1 MKEISRLTR
10 LLGRSAMLP
19 ILLLALATAAVA
31 PSEPLLH
38 PSGFNLFSKQQDIQ
52 LGQQNAA
59 QVKKQMPVLPDS
71 SPVVQYVQ
79 QVGRKLVATMP
90 QPSYPYNFHVVQEK
104 DINAFALP
112 GGPIFVNLGTIQAA
126 DNEAQLAGVMAHEM
140 SHVYLR
146 HSTNMATKQMPA
158 ELLAGLVGNSTL
170 GKLAQLGVGAFFL
183 KYSRTDESQADANGA
198 RIMYNAGYN
207 PVAMANFFKK
217 LEQQGGASAPQFL
230 SDHPNPGNRVAA
242 VSKEI
247 ASFPARPFQQN
258 TPQFQQAK
266 QQSMGIKA
274 YTAQEI
280 QARMKKQGGL

>member
-1 MKEISRLTR
+1 RVTR

-112 GGPIFVNLGTIQAA
+112 GGPTFVNLGTIQAA
-126 DNEAQLAGVMAHEM
+126 DNEAQLAGVMSHEI
-140 SHVYLR
+140 SHVVQR
-146 HSTNMATKQMPA
+146 HGTRAASKQMGAQLP
-158 ELLAGLVGNSTL
+158 LAILGGLMGNSTL
-170 GKLAQLGVGAFFL
+170 AKAAEMGISFGVG
-183 KYSRTDESQADANGA
+183 
-198 RIMYNAGYN
+198 
-207 PVAMANFFKK
+207 
-217 LEQQGGASAPQFL
+217 
-230 SDHPNPGNRVAA
+230 
-242 VSKEI
+242 
-247 ASFPARPFQQN
+247 
-258 TPQFQQAK
+258 
-266 QQSMGIKA
+266 
-274 YTAQEI
+274 
-280 QARMKKQGGL
+280 